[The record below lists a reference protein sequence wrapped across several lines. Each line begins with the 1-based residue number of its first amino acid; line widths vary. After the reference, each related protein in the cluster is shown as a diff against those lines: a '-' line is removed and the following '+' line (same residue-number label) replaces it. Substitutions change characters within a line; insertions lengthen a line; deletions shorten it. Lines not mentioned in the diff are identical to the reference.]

1 MATLDASTALQP
13 RGAPSFLAATLA
25 LPQLADPAF
34 VSAYL
39 PRGEGGASDA
49 GAGDDECICALTAA
63 TPLDRSDA
71 AALTPDGALDVPGLV
86 HCALLS
92 WAS

>member
-1 MATLDASTALQP
+1 
-13 RGAPSFLAATLA
+13 
-25 LPQLADPAF
+25 

>member
-1 MATLDASTALQP
+1 MATMDASTALQP
-13 RGAPSFLAATLA
+13 RGAPFFLAATLA

-39 PRGEGGASDA
+39 PRGDGGADT
-49 GAGDDECICALTAA
+49 GAGDDECFCALTAA

-71 AALTPDGALDVPGLV
+71 AALTPDGAHMFHALAC
-86 HCALLS
+86 CAC
-92 WAS
+92 